1 MSEKT
6 IHNFCAG
13 PAALPKP
20 AIEQAQKELLS
31 YKGIG
36 MSVMEI
42 SHRSKWADEIIGEA
56 EDNIRTLLNV
66 PENYRVLF
74 LQGGASLQ
82 FSMIPMNFLRG
93 TGKSADYIHT
103 GSWANKAIA
112 EAKKEGNVSLPWNGK
127 EEGFVRT
134 PAQSEL
140 KLDPNAAYVH
150 FTSNE
155 TIQGVEYFEE
165 PETGNVPLMCDASS
179 DFLSRPIPVEKYGLI
194 YAGAQKNIGPA
205 GVTAV
210 IIRDDLL
217 ERVPEG
223 LPSLLD
229 YKNMA
234 DNKSLYNTPPMFAI
248 YMVMLTTRWVRNDI
262 GGLKAMEAVNRKKA
276 DILYEA
282 IDNSNGFYK
291 GHAQP
296 ECRSRMNVTWRLPSE
311 DLEKQFISEAEQKG
325 FLQLKG
331 HRSVGGLR
339 ASIYNAMPVEGCEA
353 LRDFMEAF
361 RKKNA

>member
-6 IHNFCAG
+6 IYNFCAG

-20 AIEQAQKELLS
+20 AIKQAQEELLS
-31 YKGIG
+31 YKGTG

-56 EDNIRTLLNV
+56 EDNIRTLLQV
-66 PENYRVLF
+66 PDNYHILF

-93 TGKSADYIHT
+93 TGKPADYIHT

-112 EAKKEGNVSLPWNGK
+112 EAQKEGDVSIVWNGK
-127 EEGFVRT
+127 DENFVRT

-140 KLDPNAAYVH
+140 ELDPNAAYVH

-155 TIQGVEYFEE
+155 TIHGVEYFDE
-165 PETGNVPLMCDASS
+165 PETGGVPLMCDASS
-179 DFLSRPIPVEKYGLI
+179 DFLSRPIPVEKYGLL

-217 ERVPEG
+217 ERVPDG

-234 DNKSLYNTPPMFAI
+234 DSKSLYNTPPMFAI

-262 GGLKAMEAVNRKKA
+262 GGLKAMETVNRKKA

-291 GHAQP
+291 GHAKP

-311 DLEKQFISEAEQKG
+311 DLEKQFIAEAEQEG

-353 LRDFMEAF
+353 LRGFMAEF
-361 RKKNA
+361 QKKNA

>member
-1 MSEKT
+1 MSDKT
-6 IHNFCAG
+6 IYNFCAG
-13 PAALPKP
+13 PATLPKP
-20 AIEQAQKELLS
+20 AIKQAQEELLS
-31 YKGIG
+31 YKGTG

-42 SHRSKWADEIIGEA
+42 SHRSKWADEIIAEA
-56 EDNIRTLLNV
+56 EGNIRSLLQV
-66 PENYRVLF
+66 PENYHILF

-112 EAKKEGNVSLPWNGK
+112 EAQKEGTVSVPWNGK
-127 EEGFVRT
+127 DENFVRT

-140 KLDPNAAYVH
+140 KLDANAAYVH

-155 TIQGVEYFEE
+155 TIQGVEYFGE

-179 DFLSRPIPVEKYGLI
+179 DFLSRPIPVEKYGLL

-234 DNKSLYNTPPMFAI
+234 DSKSLYNTPPMFAI

-262 GGLKAMEAVNRKKA
+262 GGLRAMEAINRKKA

-291 GHAQP
+291 GHANP

-311 DLEKQFISEAEQKG
+311 DLEKQFISEAEQQG

-361 RKKNA
+361 RKKNT